1 MYTFQFCGYLR
12 EALEST
18 YIFLSLKEDWNF
30 SGENCQKLGCF
41 CITKIRLKGDIFEE
55 KSVNKTFY

>member
-1 MYTFQFCGYLR
+1 MHTFQFCRYLQ
-12 EALEST
+12 EALEIIH
-18 YIFLSLKEDWNF
+18 IFLSLKEDWNF

-55 KSVNKTFY
+55 KSVSKKFY